1 MKRIFAC
8 LLAVLLILPVGA
20 RAAGEQETF
29 YQAQEQVVEAMVLD
43 EAWLETDAAVPTTAE
58 SIVISAPAAL
68 LMEKSSGRILYEKD
82 AHTKREPAS
91 VTKVMSLLLIM
102 EELQAGNLSLEETIT
117 TSARASSMGGSQI
130 FLKEG
135 EQMRLHEML
144 KAIVVAS
151 ANDATVAVAEHIS
164 GSEEAFVARMNQR
177 AAELGMKNTHFT
189 NSTGLMDDPTHV
201 TTAYDIALMSR
212 ALIAHEK
219 IREYTTI
226 WTDTVRNGEF
236 GLANTNKLIRFY
248 NGATGLKTGF
258 TQESLYC
265 LSATAERD
273 GVEYIAVVMGDPTST
288 GRFESAKVL
297 LNYAFAN
304 YGLCPVSPE
313 EPLRPIPVELGK
325 ADVVLPLLQ
334 QESPLLLEK
343 ARLSGV
349 QRVIELPERVSA
361 PVQAGDV
368 LGTLTLTEGGETL
381 AQIPI
386 VAADSVERL
395 RFGDIFLKFLRMI
408 CIQVV

>member
-102 EELQAGNLSLEETIT
+102 EELQAGNLGLEETIT